1 MAFESEKRREK
12 SAAAGQALLPRKSFA
27 PRRVPTL
34 ADLGVF
40 VYGPGMI
47 RLLSIL
53 AACAL
58 ASAAV
63 AQDAE
68 PVQIKREPIA
78 PRPVDEYQ
86 IPLALE
92 PVRTVTLRA
101 AVDGTVEA
109 VLAELGK
116 DALDQAD
123 LVRFDSKLAR
133 LELERAEAAA
143 AANYPT
149 EAIAAVDE
157 KIARLKLERMA
168 VRAPFAGQV
177 VAVHVAPGAMVT
189 AGTPLLDLADM
200 SALRVR
206 VPVQRGEVNV
216 GDRIPV
222 RVESQTV
229 DGTIEAILPAGEQIG
244 KLRPLFESLAEAV
257 VEVPGNSLVAG
268 QTVYSDLIPRD
279 PIAEVPSSALE
290 TTDDGGRA
298 VFVLRSGYAAA
309 VPVMTLGQVGRD
321 RLYVSGRF
329 AAGDEVVTESSQPLV
344 DGARVIEQAMTE
356 GGGAQPQ
363 QGGSRSV
370 PSRQP
375 ARRSTF

>member
-244 KLRPLFESLAEAV
+244 KLRPLFESLAAAV

>member
-244 KLRPLFESLAEAV
+244 RLRPLFESLAEAV